1 MLINFMGY
9 QITRII
15 DWKKIEGKSTT
26 NGKKKLVVDYNS
38 QKNMNSRKSGI
49 LIARDKNHALY
60 TSLQNQQQNTTRK
73 STISEF

>member
-15 DWKKIEGKSTT
+15 DWKKIEGQSTT
-26 NGKKKLVVDYNS
+26 NGKKTCSRL
-38 QKNMNSRKSGI
+38 QLTKNMNSRKSGI